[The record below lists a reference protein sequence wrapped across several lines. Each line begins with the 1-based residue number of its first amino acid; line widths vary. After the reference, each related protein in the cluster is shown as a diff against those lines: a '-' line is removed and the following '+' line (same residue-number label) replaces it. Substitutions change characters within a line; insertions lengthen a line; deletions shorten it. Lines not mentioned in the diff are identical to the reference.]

1 MKKKSKIMD
10 QRIKNLHKKEQN
22 NEEHHNKNSW
32 KTSSNKIKIK
42 FVSLIFYRLKF
53 L

>member
-1 MKKKSKIMD
+1 MY
-10 QRIKNLHKKEQN
+10 QRTKNLHKKEQKKN
-22 NEEHHNKNSW
+22 KEHHNKNSW